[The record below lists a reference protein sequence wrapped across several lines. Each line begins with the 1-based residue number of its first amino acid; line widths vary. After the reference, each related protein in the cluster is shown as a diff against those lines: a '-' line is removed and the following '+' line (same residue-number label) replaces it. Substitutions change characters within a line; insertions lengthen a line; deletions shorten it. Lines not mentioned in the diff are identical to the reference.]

1 MKIKI
6 AEIEVSK
13 EDLKAS
19 QTTSQALSNL
29 IRNAFLLNDEAEEDE
44 PKESEVTIEMKNYA
58 EGEKE

>member
-6 AEIEVSK
+6 TEIEVSK

-19 QTTSQALSNL
+19 QTTSEALSNL
-29 IRNAFLLNDEAEEDE
+29 IRNAFLVNDEEEDE